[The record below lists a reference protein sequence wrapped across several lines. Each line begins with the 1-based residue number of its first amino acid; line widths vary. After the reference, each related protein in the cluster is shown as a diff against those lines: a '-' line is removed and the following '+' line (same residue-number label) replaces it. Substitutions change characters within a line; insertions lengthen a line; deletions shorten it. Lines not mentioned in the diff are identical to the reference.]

1 MLGDGLSPPTCV
13 IGSPKVGRE
22 SYPYHLAGS
31 PLIVGMAIQN
41 TDSSDSTVAAILN
54 HRPEIHTKQH
64 VKWRALEK
72 RCLKPRATKMACCKL
87 LDATEFRPV
96 EDCSPLDPSIA
107 HIGACQVHNFDMTFI
122 YECVRF
128 HGISTVGDLQT
139 AALDGARDEPG
150 AQAVCPEARHIKPD
164 APRTRL
170 DDDSHGLSCRR
181 AAPR

>member
-1 MLGDGLSPPTCV
+1 MLSDGLGPTTCV

-64 VKWRALEK
+64 VKGAFQEHRL
-72 RCLKPRATKMACCKL
+72 RSRATKMACCKL

-96 EDCSPLDPSIA
+96 EDCSPLSSGSADVA
-107 HIGACQVHNFDMTFI
+107 ALQVHNFDLT
-122 YECVRF
+122 
-128 HGISTVGDLQT
+128 
-139 AALDGARDEPG
+139 
-150 AQAVCPEARHIKPD
+150 
-164 APRTRL
+164 
-170 DDDSHGLSCRR
+170 
-181 AAPR
+181 